1 MDDEVGAFAPSL
13 PWHGTATLGDGSRTP
28 GESDGRLSLG
38 EMACHCCYELL
49 LDPTTLTCGHSFCRH
64 CLALWWNSSRRAEC
78 PECRQMW
85 QGFPR
90 TNIVLRG
97 AIEKLFPEQ
106 LWHRQQE
113 VLSNGKTAQTL
124 AAFEQQGQEQISA
137 ANGRPAVLRQGTARS
152 FFSGVLTALTCV
164 AVMLLVY
171 HWSSG
176 DTGEEMLVHK
186 SLSKWTSSDVGL
198 WLEQLGSWTV
208 PYRETFQQE
217 GVNGRLLLSLTEEE
231 LNLPPYGIEKPAHRK
246 ALITALDSM
255 ISLGVKPPHNLWEY
269 KAMHAGKSLFLLFL
283 LKSSPRLA
291 IFYLYLFDY
300 TDLFLPLIH
309 TCCPGRVHEEEA
321 ELFRG
326 GWPDSPSWEQW
337 AEFLPKAMVMP
348 YVLVGRFAWEWLE
361 VHYWTARFVVINAA
375 LLTLLEIFAIKRFCL
390 QGEIRRLPRTLW
402 NDFCRLF
409 SQGAMV
415 TIFWPVLPQFVCDC
429 LFYWALYFN
438 PIINLDQVT
447 KEVRRIFTQEA

>member
-217 GVNGRLLLSLTEEE
+217 GVNGRLLLSL
-231 LNLPPYGIEKPAHRK
+231 
-246 ALITALDSM
+246 
-255 ISLGVKPPHNLWEY
+255 
-269 KAMHAGKSLFLLFL
+269 FL